1 MDVKL
6 VDRGSEG
13 ELIVSGRLDANSA
26 AEAAE
31 LFLSL
36 ADRLRDL
43 TLDLKDLNYVSSAG
57 LRTLAKLHRKVRT
70 NGGELVCKNVDDSV
84 VQVFEMTGFSELLRQ

>member
-36 ADRLRDL
+36 ADIFRDL

-57 LRTLAKLHRKVRT
+57 LRTQ
-70 NGGELVCKNVDDSV
+70 S
-84 VQVFEMTGFSELLRQ
+84 